1 MPETTPQVDIPA
13 DPCEA
18 AMDAA
23 AAELSG
29 LNLLDAADH
38 AWQSLVAITG
48 GSQIDNVDRHRAI
61 VALACQVKPLRDHLI
76 VQAVQHGDLSLPAT
90 REVVWLALKARPELQ
105 PALAGAAGML
115 LLAVTG
121 STVAAAHYARL
132 GSQDSLGQ
140 LVAQLVEAEILPEDV
155 KSMLLQAK
163 PAVRRVLEDL
173 SQPLGAAR

>member
-1 MPETTPQVDIPA
+1 MPETTSEVDIPA

-29 LNLLDAADH
+29 LNLVDAADH

-76 VQAVQHGDLSLPAT
+76 VQAVQHGDLSLPA
-90 REVVWLALKARPELQ
+90 LARTPSRSMGQTE
-105 PALAGAAGML
+105 
-115 LLAVTG
+115 TG
-121 STVAAAHYARL
+121 SSTPIVDVSAGWLPVPR
-132 GSQDSLGQ
+132 
-140 LVAQLVEAEILPEDV
+140 AQ
-155 KSMLLQAK
+155 
-163 PAVRRVLEDL
+163 
-173 SQPLGAAR
+173 